1 MKLLYKKVLLA
12 LLIVVYGLFNAQSN
26 GPGAPCIPGSPC
38 DPPPTPID
46 MYQSI
51 LGIVAIFIIVY
62 VLLKNKVQKI

>member
-26 GPGAPCIPGSPC
+26 GPGAPCFPGDPC
-38 DPPPTPID
+38 DPPATPID

-62 VLLKNKVQKI
+62 ALLKNKVQKI